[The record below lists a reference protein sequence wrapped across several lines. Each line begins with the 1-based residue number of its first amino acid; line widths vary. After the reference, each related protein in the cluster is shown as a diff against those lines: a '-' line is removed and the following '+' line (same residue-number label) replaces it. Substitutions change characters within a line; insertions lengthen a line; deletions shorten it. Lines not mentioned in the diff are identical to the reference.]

1 MKIMS
6 FLLGRKI
13 TLKRAI
19 SILSVVI
26 LISACLSFSVFA
38 ENNKPTTLHTAV
50 INDDFG
56 VIYGLEEGLTK
67 NRLLNYYLSVA
78 DSTEVVCNDL
88 LGTGDTVAFINE
100 STGQTVYTYTIL
112 IIGDSNGDGFCDGE
126 DSVIAD
132 CIYNDCLGEN
142 DLGRLRYIAADAN
155 QDGSVDDAD
164 VELLKNSGLLLTE
177 INQTYLFYGSN
188 ETYSVT
194 FKDYD
199 GAVLSTV
206 NNVVAG
212 GNALPPASPSK
223 PGASFLGWSGN
234 YTNVISNET
243 VTAVYSDEKN
253 VFLMSSESGSVG
265 DTVTVLLSVDG
276 SVNICGFDLTVL
288 YDENLELVSFDEDLD
303 LDVVANPNRIE
314 NGIILNSS
322 SNSNKTKQRDIIE
335 MTFRIKDTSKKALP
349 INISMTSAKE
359 VSGSLIN
366 DTSYKIVNGVV
377 YVNG

>member
-1 MKIMS
+1 M
-6 FLLGRKI
+6 
-13 TLKRAI
+13 KRAI